1 MVPLYST
8 TPLILHH
15 ILLCNKPW
23 VVDLPEVTSGE
34 NKGSTKHTIKNFIFL
49 DLKWLS
55 LSAMSCSSPLNIHSK
70 GLSWTR

>member
-1 MVPLYST
+1 MVLRELARIGNMQLST

-23 VVDLPEVTSGE
+23 VVDLPEVTSGD

-49 DLKWLS
+49 DLK
-55 LSAMSCSSPLNIHSK
+55 
-70 GLSWTR
+70 